1 MTEASPAQ
9 ISPERRLQLEARII
23 ALLKREIQDKEAV
36 LTRETRRDDVV
47 IDSIDIVH
55 VIFAVE
61 EEFGILINLSVNAKF
76 ETVGDLL
83 DMFISFI
90 PAQDGESPKSAPL
103 GSAHQT

>member
-36 LTRETRRDDVV
+36 LTRDTRRDDVV

-90 PAQDGESPKSAPL
+90 PAHDDESPKSETQ
-103 GSAHQT
+103 GSAQQA